1 MPVNDKEE
9 KYLFISDDKEKSISQ
24 LKLTSNGVY
33 VSGTPVLEIPYP
45 EQMMVF
51 QICISQGSTFFSSS
65 SGIHEV
71 SHTDP
76 LRQVHTIHEGNVR
89 GLLVSADSLVYVDA
103 DAYQV
108 KMKVRNAAEPT
119 DISHV
124 AGSGRQASQDGSSK
138 SASFAQPMILCREGK
153 TLFLTDLAASKILMI
168 TPMEGTQMFLRSL
181 KEMSDSMGVHLKGQK
196 TQPTFESA
204 NRLLASVNT
213 FFDEHREQAK
223 SLKKIKKNYTNGP
236 EGTVASATIYS
247 VQLLQKGLLNCE
259 QWISRFISED
269 DIAKIDM
276 KVFLTTV
283 VENLHAVSHMK
294 HETFSTFEYAQD
306 FGKIFKEAIKRSTTS
321 GHHYFTKP
329 ESYYPFPEHSHS
341 FKDIPQ
347 ISPLPSKSSTKKER
361 SDMRQWVKDFRPV
374 RQRTVRGETTKDKSG
389 MLPPAV
395 YANTATTFTVRD
407 LQPGQPDEVQDLI
420 LDDRDENEDERPE
433 SSESEEEQESEY
445 ESDGPDESD
454 NDFASDNSDVF
465 DEEYELDGADDSQNK
480 QDDEIRVSSRGR
492 TLKFNRKLRDYF
504 CK

>member
-1 MPVNDKEE
+1 M
-9 KYLFISDDKEKSISQ
+9 
-24 LKLTSNGVY
+24 
-33 VSGTPVLEIPYP
+33 
-45 EQMMVF
+45 
-51 QICISQGSTFFSSS
+51 
-65 SGIHEV
+65 
-71 SHTDP
+71 
-76 LRQVHTIHEGNVR
+76 R

-138 SASFAQPMILCREGK
+138 SVSFAQHMILYREGK

-204 NRLLASVNT
+204 NRLASVNT

-223 SLKKIKKNYTNGP
+223 SLQTIKKNYTNGP
-236 EGTVASATIYS
+236 EGIVASATIYS

-283 VENLHAVSHMK
+283 VENLHAVFHMK

-306 FGKIFKEAIKRSTTS
+306 FGKIFKEAIKRSTTC
-321 GHHYFTKP
+321 GHQYFTKP

-347 ISPLPSKSSTKKER
+347 INLH
-361 SDMRQWVKDFRPV
+361 
-374 RQRTVRGETTKDKSG
+374 
-389 MLPPAV
+389 
-395 YANTATTFTVRD
+395 
-407 LQPGQPDEVQDLI
+407 
-420 LDDRDENEDERPE
+420 
-433 SSESEEEQESEY
+433 
-445 ESDGPDESD
+445 
-454 NDFASDNSDVF
+454 
-465 DEEYELDGADDSQNK
+465 
-480 QDDEIRVSSRGR
+480 SSRP
-492 TLKFNRKLRDYF
+492 TAWST
-504 CK
+504 